1 MTRWSKVRIANGG
14 DKIRAAC
21 AVSQAQAETTRDSS
35 FVRYTLLVK
44 NHRRGRNSEPEQI
57 CQIFYGQLE
66 SIIDV
71 VLPRAPHINIVMPK
85 RHLLALVM
93 PCSTG
98 GRDAT
103 KVVTTYSLTTA
114 PIVIDLRT
122 VECVVGQVR
131 RGNEWGIVDR
141 SGDYARTVFVDPVQQ
156 EEQ

>member
-1 MTRWSKVRIANGG
+1 
-14 DKIRAAC
+14 
-21 AVSQAQAETTRDSS
+21 
-35 FVRYTLLVK
+35 
-44 NHRRGRNSEPEQI
+44 
-57 CQIFYGQLE
+57 
-66 SIIDV
+66 
-71 VLPRAPHINIVMPK
+71 MPK

-98 GRDAT
+98 SRDAT

-122 VECVVGQVR
+122 VECVVGRVR

>member
-1 MTRWSKVRIANGG
+1 
-14 DKIRAAC
+14 
-21 AVSQAQAETTRDSS
+21 
-35 FVRYTLLVK
+35 
-44 NHRRGRNSEPEQI
+44 
-57 CQIFYGQLE
+57 
-66 SIIDV
+66 
-71 VLPRAPHINIVMPK
+71 MPK

-103 KVVTTYSLTTA
+103 KVVTTYSLTMA

-122 VECVVGQVR
+122 VECVVGRVR

>member
-1 MTRWSKVRIANGG
+1 
-14 DKIRAAC
+14 
-21 AVSQAQAETTRDSS
+21 
-35 FVRYTLLVK
+35 
-44 NHRRGRNSEPEQI
+44 
-57 CQIFYGQLE
+57 
-66 SIIDV
+66 
-71 VLPRAPHINIVMPK
+71 MPK

-93 PCSTG
+93 PFSTG

-122 VECVVGQVR
+122 VECM
-131 RGNEWGIVDR
+131 WGIVDR

>member
-1 MTRWSKVRIANGG
+1 
-14 DKIRAAC
+14 
-21 AVSQAQAETTRDSS
+21 
-35 FVRYTLLVK
+35 
-44 NHRRGRNSEPEQI
+44 
-57 CQIFYGQLE
+57 
-66 SIIDV
+66 
-71 VLPRAPHINIVMPK
+71 MPK

-98 GRDAT
+98 GRGAT

-122 VECVVGQVR
+122 VECVVGRVR